1 MNPPQVYMCSTS
13 WTLLPPHTI
22 PLGRPSAPAPSIQYH
37 ALDLD
42 WQLISYMKLYIF
54 QCHSPKSS
62 SFTFIKMLFSSS
74 LLSAIRVVS
83 SAYLR
88 LLIFLPAI
96 LIPACASSSLAFHM
110 IYSAEKLN
118 KQEDNILHW
127 CTSLSIWNQSVVPC
141 PVLTV
146 ASWPACRFLKRQV
159 RCSGF
164 SHLFKNFPQ
173 FVVIHTVKGFGVVNT
188 AEIDVFFWNSLA
200 FSISQ
205 CCCLVIMPCPTF
217 LLLPASSVHGI
228 SQTRTLEWVA
238 ISFSR
243 DPGIFLTQGS
253 NLHLLHWQADALPL
267 NHQGST
273 LLLLLL
279 LLFAMDSLVCN

>member
-96 LIPACASSSLAFHM
+96 LIPACASYSLAFHM

-146 ASWPACRFLKRQV
+146 ASWPAYRFLR
-159 RCSGF
+159 RHSDGIPPGIPISLRIF
-164 SHLFKNFPQ
+164 Q
-173 FVVIHTVKGFGVVNT
+173 FFCDPHSQENRSIC
-188 AEIDVFFWNSLA
+188 FFWNALA
-200 FSISQ
+200 FSMIKWM
-205 CCCLVIMPCPTF
+205 LAT
-217 LLLPASSVHGI
+217 
-228 SQTRTLEWVA
+228 W
-238 ISFSR
+238 
-243 DPGIFLTQGS
+243 
-253 NLHLLHWQADALPL
+253 
-267 NHQGST
+267 
-273 LLLLLL
+273 
-279 LLFAMDSLVCN
+279 SLVPLPFLNPAWPSGSS